1 MPCPHCNK
9 LLSLCECTTC
19 CVCKK
24 TLSIKV
30 KETDTEIYT
39 YCSDHCWNEQHKM
52 VSDKQEKILSSIL
65 RKELWMKF
73 NVSVTTD
80 LQELLTQPTLI
91 ISIRHWF
98 EETIQH
104 WYDSGN
110 IDLSDYYAELSEHF
124 ERLIVR

>member
-1 MPCPHCNK
+1 M
-9 LLSLCECTTC
+9 CECTTC

-24 TLSIKV
+24 SLPAQET
-30 KETDTEIYT
+30 ETDTEINT
-39 YCSDHCWNEQHKM
+39 YCSEHCWNELQTM
-52 VSDKQEKILSSIL
+52 VSDEQTRILSSIL
-65 RKELWMKF
+65 REELWMKF
-73 NVSVTTD
+73 NVTVTTD

-91 ISIRHWF
+91 ESIRHWF

>member
-1 MPCPHCNK
+1 
-9 LLSLCECTTC
+9 
-19 CVCKK
+19 
-24 TLSIKV
+24 
-30 KETDTEIYT
+30 
-39 YCSDHCWNEQHKM
+39 M

-65 RKELWMKF
+65 REELWMKF

-91 ISIRHWF
+91 ESIRHWF

-110 IDLSDYYAELSEHF
+110 TDLSDYYAELSEHF